1 MCKTV
6 KEALWQNYED
16 VEKKLKGLDVK
27 NDNYA
32 ILLDE
37 RDKIRGQLIKIEQ
50 LEQDK
55 IIKDGQLDFEK
66 QNEFIKN
73 SISIISFSLNLIV
86 CVGMAAKTF
95 NFDNNSAITSTM
107 GRGILNN
114 FIPKL
119 FRRWLVYKRREY
131 YKHSS
136 FNFYLYLERRINIW
150 IILQN
155 LLKNIHLQY

>member
-32 ILLDE
+32 VLLDE
-37 RDKIRGQLIKIEQ
+37 RDKIRGQLIKLEQ

-55 IIKDGQLDFEK
+55 IIKDEQLDFEK

-73 SISIISFSLNLIV
+73 SISIVSFSLNLIV

-95 NFDNNSAITSTM
+95 KFDNNSTITSTM

-119 FRRWLVYKRREY
+119 FRR
-131 YKHSS
+131 
-136 FNFYLYLERRINIW
+136 
-150 IILQN
+150 
-155 LLKNIHLQY
+155 